1 MSGPTPATPAD
12 PADPADP
19 SDPSD
24 LAHPPRVPH
33 VPHVPGLPEIG
44 QRASIR
50 LFEPEGGYRDLLGI
64 LESPTTIRKKDGSL
78 ITFDPGRIFLWK
90 VVPPK

>member
-1 MSGPTPATPAD
+1 MSGPT
-12 PADPADP
+12 PADP

-50 LFEPEGGYRDLLGI
+50 LFEPEGGFRDLLGI

>member
-1 MSGPTPATPAD
+1 MSGPT
-12 PADPADP
+12 PADP

>member
-1 MSGPTPATPAD
+1 MSGPTPAD

-33 VPHVPGLPEIG
+33 VSHVPGLPEIG

>member
-1 MSGPTPATPAD
+1 MCGPT

>member
-1 MSGPTPATPAD
+1 MSGPTPAD
-12 PADPADP
+12 PADP
-19 SDPSD
+19 SN

-50 LFEPEGGYRDLLGI
+50 LFDPEGGYRDLLGI

>member
-1 MSGPTPATPAD
+1 MSGPT
-12 PADPADP
+12 PADP

-24 LAHPPRVPH
+24 LAHPPR
-33 VPHVPGLPEIG
+33 VPGLPEIG

-50 LFEPEGGYRDLLGI
+50 LFEPEGGFRDLLGI

>member
-1 MSGPTPATPAD
+1 MSGPTPAD
-12 PADPADP
+12 PADP
-19 SDPSD
+19 SN

-33 VPHVPGLPEIG
+33 VSHVPGLPEIG

>member
-1 MSGPTPATPAD
+1 MSGPTPAD
-12 PADPADP
+12 PADP
-19 SDPSD
+19 SN

-33 VPHVPGLPEIG
+33 VSHVPGLPEIG

-50 LFEPEGGYRDLLGI
+50 LFEPEGGFRDLLGI

>member
-1 MSGPTPATPAD
+1 MSGPTPSD
-12 PADPADP
+12 PADPSDP

>member
-12 PADPADP
+12 PSDP

>member
-1 MSGPTPATPAD
+1 
-12 PADPADP
+12 
-19 SDPSD
+19 
-24 LAHPPRVPH
+24 

-50 LFEPEGGYRDLLGI
+50 LFEPEGGFRDLLGI

-78 ITFDPGRIFLWK
+78 ITFDPDRIFLWK

>member
-12 PADPADP
+12 P

-24 LAHPPRVPH
+24 LTHPPRVPH

>member
-1 MSGPTPATPAD
+1 MSRPTPAD
-12 PADPADP
+12 PADPA
-19 SDPSD
+19 DPSD

>member
-1 MSGPTPATPAD
+1 MSGPTPAD
-12 PADPADP
+12 PADP
-19 SDPSD
+19 SN